1 MPVSMSRVLAVIVGG
16 HLAVTAIANGPF
28 RCGSKIIDAGM
39 TQAEVLEYCG
49 EPTSKTTEV
58 QDVRSRNN
66 RILGTTKI
74 HRWTYESYSA
84 TRVLVFVEDKL
95 QSIERL

>member
-1 MPVSMSRVLAVIVGG
+1 MPVSMSRVLAVIVGCQ
-16 HLAVTAIANGPF
+16 LATTATADGPF

-39 TQAEVLEYCG
+39 TLAEVLEYCG

-58 QDVRSRNN
+58 QEVRSSNN
-66 RILGTTKI
+66 RILGTTEI

-84 TRVLVFVEDKL
+84 TRVLVFVEDTL